1 MSKKYQAAIIG
12 HTGKGDFGHDLDKIF
27 KGLPEVETIVIIDL
41 NPHGLERKEKNFPDA
56 NFYTKIEDAFTN
68 HDINLLAICQRD
80 VSLRI
85 NIFRACSGK
94 SVKGIICEKPL
105 ASNTKEAREIIEI
118 CNHSNIDLAV
128 AHRRANPYES
138 YAKKMID
145 EGRIGEIITIKS
157 RGKCDHRSGGEDLAV
172 LGIHMMDSMRYMAG
186 CEVQSVYAKILEK
199 KKEIKRNDV
208 RQGKEGIGLI
218 AGDSIFANYL
228 FENGVMGMFE
238 SYPIKTTI
246 QKHSSFFGFEVYGT
260 KGIVCVRNSP
270 IGEMYLLEDC
280 VWMADESEKKWQKI
294 KIKEWDNIPLNERTI
309 SSNKI
314 IVNALL
320 KKIESGVSDPNVS
333 WGFDALQATEM
344 IGATIQSA
352 TTKKEVNLPLNEL
365 ENPYLHW

>member
-1 MSKKYQAAIIG
+1 MKKYQAAIIG

-27 KGLPEVETIVIIDL
+27 KDLPEVETTAIIDL
-41 NPHGLERKEKNFPDA
+41 NPNGLEKQKTKFPNA
-56 NFYTKIEDAFTN
+56 KFYTKIEDAFAN
-68 HDINLLAICQRD
+68 HDISLLAICQRD
-80 VSLRI
+80 VSQRI

-94 SVKGIICEKPL
+94 SIKGIVCEKPL

-118 CNHSNIDLAV
+118 CNYSNIDLVV
-128 AHRRANPYES
+128 AHRRANPYEN
-138 YAKKMID
+138 YAKKIID

-172 LGIHMMDSMRYMAG
+172 LGIHMMDSMRYIVG
-186 CEVQSVYAKILEK
+186 CEVKTVYAKILEK
-199 KKEIKRNDV
+199 KQEIKRNDV
-208 RQGKEGIGLI
+208 RQGKEGIGPI
-218 AGDSIFANYL
+218 AGDSIFANY
-228 FENGVMGMFE
+228 FFKNGVMCMFE
-238 SYPIKTTI
+238 SYPIKTTT

-280 VWMADESEKKWQKI
+280 VWMTDESEKKWQKI

-309 SSNKI
+309 ASNKMM
-314 IVNALL
+314 VNALL
-320 KKIESGVSDPNVS
+320 KKIENGVLDPNVS

-352 TTKKEVNLPLNEL
+352 TTGKEVSLPLTEL
-365 ENPYLHW
+365 ENPYLRW